1 MQTVT
6 VELLNEYALNLL
18 KDMEMLKLIR
28 VRKEIKETETATTKT
43 MAGLWNTISDAT
55 AKSLHHQ
62 TEQSRREWERG
73 I

>member
-6 VELLNEYALNLL
+6 VDILNEYALNLL
-18 KDMEMLKLIR
+18 KDLEALKIIR
-28 VRKEIKETETATTKT
+28 VRKEIKETDVVAKKT

-55 AKSLHHQ
+55 AQSLHHQ
-62 TEQSRREWERG
+62 TEQSRKEWERD